1 MWKVFRQFIICCKIY
16 LNLKLS
22 YLQKYAEK
30 PIFGVSMNTIIV
42 YINLYN
48 AIFILKTITD
58 NLLNSNTAWKITLS
72 SLKYI

>member
-1 MWKVFRQFIICCKIY
+1 
-16 LNLKLS
+16 
-22 YLQKYAEK
+22 
-30 PIFGVSMNTIIV
+30 MNTIIV